1 MAENPIRQLFAA
13 NQKIGARRLVAV
25 VAGSGLITRCAV
37 RAEAD
42 FVLALSASVFRT
54 LGAGS
59 IASFL
64 AYGNANDQTEELLRT
79 QILPSCGNLPVVAG
93 VLASDPTCPL
103 EGRFRRLKALGV
115 AGITNWPA
123 VGLIDGNLRQLMESE
138 DAGISS
144 EVEMLRAAAKYGFA
158 TLGFAVDPKAARA
171 FAAARVDGLVLTL
184 GFTREVEDVHERRD
198 QLQQSLVQLRAMQAA
213 ARSTGNEPFT
223 FAFGGPATS
232 PDDLEQILRHTDVKG
247 YAGGSVFERL
257 PVQESVT
264 ATISHFKSAAMQP
277 VTPDADIGLGN
288 MIGRSTAMRR
298 LFTLI
303 QRVAPRNV
311 NIVIQGE
318 SGTGKEL
325 VATLLHRMSPR
336 ASRAFVTL
344 NCGAIAESLLESE
357 LFGHEKGA
365 FTGAHRRRLGKFE
378 LANYGTLFLDEVA
391 DLTAHAQVSL
401 LRALQQ
407 QEITRVGGEESIPVD
422 VRVIS
427 ASHQDL
433 AERVSAGLFRPD
445 LYYRL
450 NGMTVRVPP
459 LRERPDD
466 IPALVESTLQR
477 FCVQW
482 SLQNKRISSSFLTR
496 LAQHSWPGNVRELQ
510 HAIGQALLLEDDN
523 IIDGQHFLPAPIEP
537 GFFSSKRS
545 SDDEPSRK
553 ERAVTAI
560 KNADGNKSVAA
571 MNLGVTRKTLYAW
584 LRENLPTESRP
595 LRSAS

>member
-1 MAENPIRQLFAA
+1 MSDNPIRQLFAA
-13 NQKIGARRLVAV
+13 NQIGAPRLVAV

-37 RAEAD
+37 QAEAD
-42 FVLALSASVFRT
+42 FVLALSASVYRN

-64 AYGNANDQTEELLRT
+64 SYGNANDQTEALLRT
-79 QILPSCGNLPVVAG
+79 QILPSCGKLPVVAG

-103 EGRFRRLKALGV
+103 QERFRRLKALGV

-123 VGLIDGNLRQLMESE
+123 VGLIDGSLRQVMESE

-158 TLGFAVDPKAARA
+158 TLGFALDPKAARA
-171 FAAARVDGLVLTL
+171 FAAAKVDGLVLTL

-198 QLQQSLVQLRAMQAA
+198 QLQQALVQLRAMQAA
-213 ARSTGNEPFT
+213 VRSTGYEPFT
-223 FAFGGPATS
+223 LAFGGPATS
-232 PDDLEQILRHTDVKG
+232 PGDLEQILRHTDIKG

-264 ATISHFKSAAMQP
+264 ATISHFKSTAMQP
-277 VTPDADIGLGN
+277 LGGDASVGLGN
-288 MIGRSTAMRR
+288 MIGRSPRMRELFR
-298 LFTLI
+298 LI
-303 QRVAPRNV
+303 ERVAPRNV

-325 VATLLHRMSPR
+325 VATLLHRLSPR
-336 ASRAFVTL
+336 APRAFVTL

-357 LFGHEKGA
+357 FFGHEKGA

-378 LANYGTLFLDEVA
+378 LANHGTLFLDEVA

-401 LRALQQ
+401 LRVLQQ
-407 QEITRVGGEESIPVD
+407 QEITRVGGEESIQVD
-422 VRVIS
+422 VRVIA

-433 AERVSAGLFRPD
+433 AERVAAGLFRAD

-459 LRERPDD
+459 LRERPED
-466 IPALVESTLQR
+466 IPPLSEAAFQR

-482 SLQNKRISSSFLTR
+482 NLQNKRLSPSFLAR

-510 HAIGQALLLEDDN
+510 HTIGQALLLEDDRT
-523 IIDGQHFLPAPIEP
+523 IDAPHFRPALTKSVFASSERP
-537 GFFSSKRS
+537 GH
-545 SDDEPSRK
+545 DEPSRL
-553 ERAVTAI
+553 ERVLAALKI
-560 KNADGNKSVAA
+560 AGGNKSAA
-571 MNLGVTRKTLYAW
+571 AKSLGVTRKTLYSW
-584 LRENLPTESRP
+584 LREAAATERDSTVVAR
-595 LRSAS
+595 